1 MQRIEKQGHNSPFLI
16 LGTTFLLVL
25 LILFSR
31 QLPVLAG
38 ESLVIPQGGVG
49 VYEIEAGPEDS
60 APWGSIRG
68 ELVQFRKLSE
78 RRFQALVGVD
88 MEWTVGEYPLEIR
101 VINSGE
107 SRVIERKTVRVVDGK
122 FAVQH
127 LTLPGHMVDLD
138 EETLARVTQEKERIY
153 ALWDT
158 GEKKA
163 QWDEGWLMPVEGKL
177 SGSFGKRRVING
189 NPSNPHNGEDISA
202 PKGRPVISPNSG
214 IVRLAEDQFYGGN
227 TLVIDHGAGLFTFY
241 MHLDSL
247 SVKEGQQVARGELLG
262 HVGSTGRSTGP
273 HLHWG
278 GRLNNARINPVS
290 LTRL

>member
-1 MQRIEKQGHNSPFLI
+1 MKYQVGRTGRVAVFYIKYPVLLFFLI
-16 LGTTFLLVL
+16 LSSL
-25 LILFSR
+25 
-31 QLPVLAG
+31 QAPVLAG
-38 ESLVIPQGGVG
+38 ESLVIPQGGIG
-49 VYEIEAGPEDS
+49 VYELEIGAGDS

-68 ELVQFRKLSE
+68 ELVRFHRLSG
-78 RRFQALVGVD
+78 RRFQAYIGVD
-88 MEWTVGEYPLEIR
+88 MEWPVGEHPMEIR
-101 VINSGE
+101 VLKDGKSH
-107 SRVIERKTVRVVDGK
+107 VVERKPVRVVDGK
-122 FAVQH
+122 FTEQH
-127 LTLPGHMVDLD
+127 LTLPKQMVDLD
-138 EETLARVTQEKERIY
+138 EETLVRVTQEKEKIY
-153 ALWDT
+153 ALWDI

-163 QWDEGWLMPVEGKL
+163 MWDGKWLMPVEGTR

-189 NPSNPHNGEDISA
+189 ESKNPHNGEDISA
-202 PKGRPVISPNSG
+202 PAGKPVIAPNSG

-241 MHLDSL
+241 MHMESL
-247 SVKEGQQVARGELLG
+247 NVTEGQHVAKGERLG